1 MSNARV
7 GLTKEVFCMLA
18 NEFRGLPTDED
29 LIAVGTNTMM
39 PQPRCLH
46 KIDEVQAAAKQ

>member
-1 MSNARV
+1 MSNALV

-29 LIAVGTNTMM
+29 LIAVGTNTKMSR
-39 PQPRCLH
+39 PRYLH
-46 KIDEVQAAAKQ
+46 KIEEVKTAAKQ